1 MENLFLQELSAD
13 LSLADQI
20 AAAEKIVKQMEAKV
34 KHDTDILKGMTHK
47 DPVKV
52 AELAALKAKL

>member
-1 MENLFLQELSAD
+1 
-13 LSLADQI
+13 
-20 AAAEKIVKQMEAKV
+20 MEAKV
-34 KHDTDILKGMTHK
+34 KYDTDILKGMAHK